1 MISGHVSWS
10 GCNSGR
16 EGRVLLDRET
26 PGRPDSNNTH
36 TSHLQQRLTDTVVN
50 EAAHIIPLEF
60 ILECRGLVAMT
71 AKDRVP
77 RALVQVSVVNTHTH
91 TLTHHCCT
99 EIAEGSRDPV
109 FLTGVCFHDNQA
121 VYWDTRMKLT
131 VYHYKDPA
139 HNTRM
144 FLGFTSFSI
153 RDLFLSQE
161 PSISLSLRTQDGV
174 REVGEVKVSRLQ
186 MQELQDGE
194 REDTSTCLPGHKCPL
209 LCDCLHG
216 SIHDTDN
223 SPMMRAALR
232 NTLCKV
238 YRFQTE
244 AGVWML
250 SGSR

>member
-1 MISGHVSWS
+1 MISGHVSRS
-10 GCNSGR
+10 RCNSSR

-109 FLTGVCFHDNQA
+109 FLTGVCFHDNQP

-144 FLGFTSFSI
+144 FLGSLPSPSEICFAPRKPAS
-153 RDLFLSQE
+153 LSASGTTWNPPLE
-161 PSISLSLRTQDGV
+161 PSSRT
-174 REVGEVKVSRLQ
+174 L
-186 MQELQDGE
+186 
-194 REDTSTCLPGHKCPL
+194 T
-209 LCDCLHG
+209 
-216 SIHDTDN
+216 
-223 SPMMRAALR
+223 
-232 NTLCKV
+232 
-238 YRFQTE
+238 
-244 AGVWML
+244 
-250 SGSR
+250 